1 MKHKF
6 RIIVGILLLAIP
18 LSMNAQVKPT
28 KPRSQTEI
36 SEKEK
41 AEVERVKI
49 EKEKA
54 EKENQNKPQAV
65 KPQVKPVEQTQTKP
79 AEAPEKPEKPKFAE
93 KLGEY
98 IKLSGF
104 AQAMYQANLD
114 NDGKLLEG
122 DKSSG
127 FSMRRV
133 RLSVEGTFVKGLT
146 YKIQGDFTRKPML
159 VDAYLKYKPC
169 NEFAIQIGQFKTP
182 FSIES
187 PINPVNLEIFD
198 YGEAIQGLVG
208 YKDVCGVGSLGR
220 DLGIMAT
227 GSLFPIKGDEGIKYH
242 VVEYSLGVFNGNGA
256 NEKDNNNRKD
266 VVGRLDIHPGLKALT
281 LSGSLYLGKYTNG
294 ISVNCTRNRWAAGA
308 QYNDGSLIVRGEY
321 LHGTTGYF
329 KDIVDDHGDF
339 IEQYQF
345 SNGYYAEAGYY
356 FKFGKEKGQKL
367 MPVLRYEHF
376 EPGNRLDEV
385 LGLTNYY
392 TAGLNYWP
400 IKNVNLKVNYSLVEK
415 VIGDKAYTHRL
426 VGMVAYK
433 FN

>member
-6 RIIVGILLLAIP
+6 RIIVGMLLLAIP
-18 LSMNAQVKPT
+18 LCMNAQVKPV
-28 KPRSQTEI
+28 KPQQNPQKNEAEI
-36 SEKEK
+36 KEK
-41 AEVERVKI
+41 QE
-49 EKEKA
+49 A
-54 EKENQNKPQAV
+54 EKIRIEQEKLNKPQSDI
-65 KPQVKPVEQTQTKP
+65 KPQVKPVEQHQAKP
-79 AEAPEKPEKPKFAE
+79 AETPEKPEKDKP
-93 KLGEY
+93 KLGDY

-104 AQAMYQANLD
+104 AQAMYQANLN
-114 NDGKLLEG
+114 NDGELI
-122 DKSSG
+122 DNG
-127 FSMRRV
+127 FSLRRV
-133 RLSVEGTFVKGLT
+133 RLSVEGTLVKGLT

-294 ISVNCTRNRWAAGA
+294 INVNCKRNRWAAGA
-308 QYNDGSLIVRGEY
+308 QYNDGNLVIRGEY
-321 LHGTTGYF
+321 LRGTTGYF
-329 KDIVDDHGDF
+329 NEIIDEG
-339 IEQYQF
+339 IEQYQL
-345 SNGYYAEAGYY
+345 SNGYYVVAGYN
-356 FKFGKEKGQKL
+356 FKLGKEGKQTL

-376 EPGNRLDEV
+376 QPGDRTNDV
-385 LGLTNYY
+385 LGMTNYY
-392 TAGLNYWP
+392 SAGLNYWP
-400 IKNVNLKVNYSLVEK
+400 IKSVNIKVDYSLVEK
-415 VIGDKAYTHRL
+415 VIGDKAYSHRL
-426 VGMVAYK
+426 VGMVSYK

>member
-1 MKHKF
+1 
-6 RIIVGILLLAIP
+6 
-18 LSMNAQVKPT
+18 
-28 KPRSQTEI
+28 
-36 SEKEK
+36 
-41 AEVERVKI
+41 
-49 EKEKA
+49 
-54 EKENQNKPQAV
+54 
-65 KPQVKPVEQTQTKP
+65 
-79 AEAPEKPEKPKFAE
+79 
-93 KLGEY
+93 
-98 IKLSGF
+98 
-104 AQAMYQANLD
+104 MYQANLN
-114 NDGKLLEG
+114 NDGELI
-122 DKSSG
+122 DNG
-127 FSMRRV
+127 FSLRRV
-133 RLSVEGTFVKGLT
+133 RLSVEGTLVKGLT

-227 GSLFPIKGDEGIKYH
+227 GSLFPIEGAEGIKYH
-242 VVEYSLGVFNGNGA
+242 IVDYSLGVFNGNGA

-266 VVGRLDIHPGLKALT
+266 IVGRLDIHPGLKALT
-281 LSGSLYLGKYTNG
+281 LSGSLYLGKYTN
-294 ISVNCTRNRWAAGA
+294 STDVNCTRNRWAAGA

-321 LHGTTGYF
+321 LNGTTGYF
-329 KDIVDDHGDF
+329 NGTVDDNDNL
-339 IEQYQF
+339 IELYQF

-356 FKFGKEKGQKL
+356 FKFGKEGKEHKL

-376 EPGNRLDEV
+376 EPGDKDLPNGI

-400 IKNVNLKVNYSLVEK
+400 IKSVNLKVDYSLVEK
-415 VIGDKAYTHRL
+415 VIGDKTHSHRL
-426 VGMVAYK
+426 VGMVCYK
-433 FN
+433 F